1 MKELVPLIQTV
12 LWVGLIGVVLY
23 RYHGLIEGLITSVKT
38 RIDSGGSLRVGPVE
52 LAALAKPQNPEQQAK
67 KLDEEVAQIVET
79 EDAERSGEIK
89 IPTSRESVRSLY
101 LRAEDL
107 ALREIQY
114 EYQAPVGRQIQ
125 IGSGLEFDGAFAKE
139 GTLHVVEIKYSEN
152 RPLPR
157 AIIDQTITR
166 LFSRTEKRGWK
177 NVRIIFAVVYGDS
190 RIDLEEERR
199 RIAAAI
205 SEYGERVDIRCYHMN
220 YLAKKFGMASTTDA

>member
-12 LWVGLIGVVLY
+12 LWVGLISVVLY
-23 RYHGLIEGLITSVKT
+23 RYHGLIEALITSVKA
-38 RIDSGGSLRVGPVE
+38 RIDSGDSLRVGPVE

-67 KLDEEVAQIVET
+67 KLDEEVAQIVEAN
-79 EDAERSGEIK
+79 EAEHPGEIK
-89 IPTSRESVRSLY
+89 IQTSREGVRSLY

-139 GTLHVVEIKYSEN
+139 GTLHVIEIKYSEN

-157 AIIDQTITR
+157 AIIEQTITR
-166 LFSRTEKRGWK
+166 LFSRVEKRGWK

-190 RIDLEEERR
+190 RIDLDKEQR
-199 RIAAAI
+199 RIAAAV
-205 SEYGERVDIRCYHMN
+205 SEYGDRADIRCYHLDN
-220 YLAKKFGMASTTDA
+220 LAKKFGITS